1 MLAFNHIGKLG
12 RLGNQMFQY
21 ASLRGIAANRG
32 YDFGIPP
39 SDFSNV
45 WSDHQLFDV
54 FELPHL
60 PRNNVRLL
68 DRGHAPVAGEVSFKF
83 DPFIFNQCPNEI
95 SLMGFFQSEKYF
107 EKIADSIRE
116 DFTFHAHILEPCKE
130 MISELNNPI
139 ALHIRR
145 TDYLTDNNHT
155 TLDIEYYETA
165 LKEFDDDRQVIVF
178 SDEPQ
183 WCNEQEIFSD
193 DRFLISESDDNAV
206 DMCLMSLCTGHII
219 ANSSFSWWGAWLARK
234 SEKVIAPIKWFGPGN
249 KTKDTSDLI
258 PERWTRI

>member
-1 MLAFNHIGKLG
+1 M
-12 RLGNQMFQY
+12 R
-21 ASLRGIAANRG
+21 NRIERS
-32 YDFGIPP
+32 YEFDE
-39 SDFSNV
+39 D
-45 WSDHQLFDV
+45 LF
-54 FELPHL
+54 
-60 PRNNVRLL
+60 NNVE
-68 DRGHAPVAGEVSFKF
+68 DNTNI
-83 DPFIFNQCPNEI
+83 D
-95 SLMGFFQSEKYF
+95 GFFQSEKYF
-107 EKIADSIRE
+107 KHIESEIRE
-116 DFTFHAHILEPCKE
+116 DFEFVDGILEPCKE
-130 MISELNNPI
+130 MVSELDNPI

-193 DRFLISESDDNAV
+193 DRFLISESNDNAV